1 MRRGEEAF
9 VRRAATCARY
19 FEAVGGKTAGHLHDR
34 ADSTIKFVLFRANQ
48 SRRNKKTSTIT
59 VRVKRSARP
68 KHTSGGVWTVFIFS
82 GLELPVSTPTVF
94 NVVLTVLIHYSQNLN
109 RKVLAWFL
117 TSILMCDVIT
127 RWQLLGSNWMT
138 QFGCLT
144 AHVMESRIP
153 KAWVRGRQVKIQ
165 VHVY

>member
-94 NVVLTVLIHYSQNLN
+94 NVVLTVLIHYSRNLN
-109 RKVLAWFL
+109 GKVLAWFL

-153 KAWVRGRQVKIQ
+153 KA
-165 VHVY
+165 